1 MKITDIRVRIVNK
14 DKLKASASVTFDECF
29 VVHDI
34 KLIEGNNGLFMSMPS
49 RKTTTGE
56 FKDVAHAI
64 NTETR
69 QWLEKAVLDAYN
81 EELNKAE

>member
-1 MKITDIRVRIVNK
+1 MKITDIRIRIVNK
-14 DKLKASASVTFDECF
+14 DKLKASASVTFDQCF

-49 RKTTTGE
+49 RKTANGE

-64 NTETR
+64 NSETR
-69 QWLEKAVLDAYN
+69 QWLEQAVLNAYN
-81 EELNKAE
+81 EELQKAE

>member
-14 DKLKASASVTFDECF
+14 DKLKASVSVTFNDCF

-34 KLIEGNNGLFMSMPS
+34 KLVEGNNGLFMSMPS
-49 RKTTTGE
+49 RKTSNGE

-64 NTETR
+64 NSATR

-81 EELNKAE
+81 EELQKAE

>member
-14 DKLKASASVTFDECF
+14 DKLKASVSVTFNDCF

-49 RKTTTGE
+49 RKTSTGE

-64 NTETR
+64 NSETR

-81 EELNKAE
+81 QELQKAE